1 MCALNYKTRGDS
13 SPAGKARVFF
23 TCHPTDFPLCFRRIT
38 DDILEQQ
45 NCAIWYLNPEEEPD
59 PAQYEADLEQMQLF
73 VIPVTARFLKEPNRA
88 RLADFPY
95 AAAHHKPVLPIMME
109 SGLSGMFNNVC
120 GDLQAVDIRTDD
132 VTATPYEERLS
143 TFLKSVLIGNE
154 QEEKIRQAFDTYIF
168 LSYRKIDRAYA
179 QNLMKL
185 IHRNEFC
192 RDIAIWYDEFLVP
205 GESFN
210 DAIRNALQKSPLFA
224 LAVTPSLL
232 MKNDEGE
239 DNYVM
244 RTEYPMA
251 RDSGKIILPF
261 ELQPTDPEALK
272 VRFPG
277 IGEDSGRPCVS
288 AEDAKAVAKALEEA
302 IGSIVFSTKKK
313 DAAHTFFI
321 GLAYLGG
328 VDVEVDQERAA
339 GLIRK
344 AADEGLPE
352 AMEKL
357 VSMYRYGEAVRR
369 DYAEAIRWQ
378 EKLAGRRLSTYE
390 ADPTDENGR
399 VYVSALTGLVNQLLD
414 QRRTEEAKQACE
426 RIYAFCV
433 PLQDEKVWAQHAI
446 SWEYGKQG
454 ELNRLTGNYIAAQA
468 YLKKN
473 IEVLRNTLLDHP
485 GNSQLMRS
493 LGINLNHYGKNCQT
507 QKQTEEAARSFSEAL
522 GFFEKLDAQGSTLR
536 TRRDTAVTLGLLGNC
551 YYLER
556 DVGRAKRCYDRM
568 LEINRAAMAETGTHE
583 SIRDYAVS
591 LNKQGLVRMLTN
603 DLQDAASWYLKE
615 ADVSRELAEK
625 TGFFESW
632 KDLGIAYD
640 SLRQV
645 YETQENLTEAKVW
658 AEKYTEIAEKLE
670 QLMSGPESKEALR
683 RSWGNLGLILGNL
696 GQIVRAEECL
706 RKAMDSAETV
716 ARTTNAVQDVH
727 ALAMIAH
734 NLGLA
739 SGDRAYIR
747 YACDLWSQLQQV
759 SPRFAQYLQMA
770 ENSLRN

>member
-1 MCALNYKTRGDS
+1 MGALKYKTRGDS
-13 SPAGKARVFF
+13 SPSGKARVYF
-23 TCHPTDFPLCFRRIT
+23 TCHPADFPLCFRRIT

-45 NCAIWYLNPEEEPD
+45 NCAVWYLEPEDEQD
-59 PAQYEADLEQMQLF
+59 PAQHEADLEQMQLF
-73 VIPVTARFLKEPNRA
+73 VIPVTARFLTEPNRA
-88 RLADFPY
+88 RQTDFAY
-95 AAAHHKPVLPIMME
+95 AAAHHKPVLPVMME
-109 SGLSGMFNNVC
+109 SGLSSVFNEVC
-120 GDLQAVDIRTDD
+120 GDLQAVEIRTNDA
-132 VTATPYEERLS
+132 TATPYEERLAS
-143 TFLKSVLIGNE
+143 FLKSVLIGNE

-168 LSYRKIDRAYA
+168 LSYRKMDRAYA

-210 DAIRNALQKSPLFA
+210 DAIRDALQKSPLFA

-232 MKNDEGE
+232 MKNAEGE

-272 VRFPG
+272 THFPG

-288 AEDAKAVAKALEEA
+288 AENAKAVAWALKEA
-302 IGSIVFSTKKK
+302 VDSIVFSEKEK

-357 VSMYRYGEAVRR
+357 VSMYRYGEAVSR
-369 DYAEAIRWQ
+369 DYAEAVRWQ
-378 EKLAGRRLSTYE
+378 EKLAGRRLSLYE
-390 ADPTDENGR
+390 GDRTDENGCA
-399 VYVSALTGLVNQLLD
+399 YVSALTGLANQLQE
-414 QRRTEEAKQACE
+414 QRRMEEAKQACE
-426 RIYAFCV
+426 RIYEFCA
-433 PLQDEKVWAQHAI
+433 PLQDEKTWAQHAI

-454 ELNRLTGNYIAAQA
+454 ELNRLTGNYDAAQA

-473 IEVLRNTLLDHP
+473 IEALRATLKEHP
-485 GNSQLMRS
+485 DNPQLMRS
-493 LGINLNHYGKNCQT
+493 LGVNLNRYGRICQT
-507 QKQTEEAARSFSEAL
+507 LKETEEAARAFSEAL
-522 GFFEKLDAQGSTLR
+522 SLFEQMEAQESTLR

-551 YYLER
+551 CYLMRNAGE
-556 DVGRAKRCYDRM
+556 AKKCYDRM
-568 LEINRAAMAETGTHE
+568 LEINRAAMAETGTPE

-603 DLQDAASWYLKE
+603 DLQDAAAWYLKE
-615 ADVSRELAEK
+615 VDVCRELKEK

-632 KDLGIAYD
+632 KDLGTAYD

-645 YETQENLTEAKVW
+645 YETQENLMQAKVW
-658 AEKYTEIAEKLE
+658 AEKFTETAEKLE
-670 QLMSGPESKEALR
+670 QMRPGLESKEALR
-683 RSWGNLGLILGNL
+683 RSYGNLGLILGNL
-696 GQIVRAEECL
+696 GQLDRAQECL
-706 RKAMDSAETV
+706 RKAMDAAETV
-716 ARTTNAVQDVH
+716 ARTTNAVQDIH
-727 ALAMIAH
+727 ALAMNAYS
-734 NLGLA
+734 LGMA
-739 SGDRAYIR
+739 SGDRAYYR
-747 YACDLWSQLQQV
+747 YARDLWAQLQQA
-759 SPRFAQYLQMA
+759 SPRFRQYLQMA
-770 ENSLRN
+770 ENSLM